1 MTCLN
6 ALHNKHFEK
15 AKQSCTF
22 FREYSFPRI
31 TLNGVLVPG
40 TSEYHVGE
48 IGPSF
53 STDLPFIIQP
63 RSNLKVKYNS
73 SFYSF
78 GTTHK
83 EKTNL
88 IPFILTELETNRLVN
103 LLENPVLHYS
113 FTLIEKILMGVS
125 SGVLSVLLTILACS
139 VKTYSHKYS
148 RTPNS
153 QPNIV
158 FRVAT
163 RKV

>member
-1 MTCLN
+1 MLEQFKVTIQ
-6 ALHNKHFEK
+6 FDV
-15 AKQSCTF
+15 
-22 FREYSFPRI
+22 
-31 TLNGVLVPG
+31 VLVPG
-40 TSEYHVGE
+40 TSECSVGE

-63 RSNLKVKYNS
+63 RANLKVKYNS
-73 SFYSF
+73 SSYHF
-78 GTTHK
+78 GATHK

-103 LLENPVLHYS
+103 LLENPVLRHS

-139 VKTYSHKYS
+139 VKTYSHKYA